1 MSRLTGEEQ
10 QALPKVRAEEVRL
23 LIAEAIKQAIDIFDA
38 DEDADTEDSDE
49 DADLKSAQDKLE
61 NGLLKLEDADIEE
74 LKAELRTE
82 LKELLKLLHTRAIF
96 NVDQV
101 RPFAYSLLISLAT
114 QRQTARGNNIG
125 KFQLFSTPAMQ
136 EFLEEAKK
144 LLKVSDD
151 DPVDQDSSGSGSVP
165 VISPFIIWSHI
176 FGLL

>member
-1 MSRLTGEEQ
+1 MFEAKPETVTVCRMSRLTAEEQ

-38 DEDADTEDSDE
+38 DEE
-49 DADLKSAQDKLE
+49 DLKSAQDKLE

-82 LKELLKLLHTRAIF
+82 LKELLKLLHTRAIY
-96 NVDQV
+96 NVKV

-165 VISPFIIWSHI
+165 VISPFIQ
-176 FGLL
+176 